1 MSLGKSEHKLY
12 ITLGERREGREKEWE
27 KEREV
32 DMGDLGTGENKI
44 GVGELETIIRICYVK
59 N

>member
-1 MSLGKSEHKLY
+1 
-12 ITLGERREGREKEWE
+12 
-27 KEREV
+27 V